1 MSDTTKDWMGDIG
14 SVLESGLKGAAA
26 GSVIPGLGT
35 AIGALVGL
43 ATAGVPTI
51 GKWIFGADA
60 TAVTKAVTDVAQ
72 AVTRT
77 TTPEAAAAVLADD
90 PAMSEAFRLQVA
102 MIAGQRDAEAER
114 AFNERFLAIV
124 ADQGNARQ
132 QTLAL
137 AQTGSWLAWGA
148 PIISV
153 VVMLTFG
160 LIVSLTLTCSMPPG
174 SEPILNVLLGT
185 LSAMAMSVVSYW
197 VGSSVGSVHKQDL
210 LAARQ

>member
-1 MSDTTKDWMGDIG
+1 
-14 SVLESGLKGAAA
+14 VGA
-26 GSVIPGLGT
+26 GH
-35 AIGALVGL
+35 
-43 ATAGVPTI
+43 I

-114 AFNERFLAIV
+114 TFNERFLAIV

-210 LAARQ
+210 LNARR